1 MLRKLCKAISFLFAT
16 VVLFAIIIY
25 NHAIFED
32 GSWNVDVI
40 GLLVILTII
49 FITIK
54 RIDKKMDV
62 WEIQD
67 KNKLLRIHW
76 TNFKRVMYTF
86 GAWWLL
92 VTIDNN
98 MEKII
103 LTTQLF
109 LVSLSLSWIFARLGH
124 KEKGTLN

>member
-1 MLRKLCKAISFLFAT
+1 MLKKLCKFISFLFAT
-16 VVLFAIIIY
+16 LSLFIVVIY

-40 GLLVILTII
+40 GLIVILVIL

-67 KNKLLRIHW
+67 KNKLIRIHW
-76 TNFKRVMYTF
+76 ANFKRIMFAVGT
-86 GAWWLL
+86 WWAL
-92 VTIDNN
+92 VTIENN
-98 MEKII
+98 MGKLI

-109 LVSLSLSWIFARLGH
+109 ILSFGISWIFARLGYT
-124 KEKGTLN
+124 EKATQ